1 MTSRVLVVDDY
12 PDTAETLAVIL
23 KLSDY
28 EVEIA
33 GDGPAALAAVEARR
47 PDIVI
52 LDIELPGMDGWEV
65 AKLIRG
71 QSELGHIPI
80 IVLSGHGESEDRQRS
95 EDAGC
100 DLHLVK
106 PFDPLELVSLLQAL
120 RRAPA
125 ELVH

>member
-1 MTSRVLVVDDY
+1 MHGSPVTTSRVLVVDDY

-52 LDIELPGMDGWEV
+52 LDIGLPGMDGWEV
-65 AKLIRG
+65 AKLIQG
-71 QSELGHIPI
+71 QSELDHIPI
-80 IVLSGHGESEDRQRS
+80 IVLSGHGEAEDRQRS
-95 EDAGC
+95 DDAGC

-106 PFDPLELVSLLQAL
+106 PFDPLELVTLLQ
-120 RRAPA
+120 
-125 ELVH
+125 